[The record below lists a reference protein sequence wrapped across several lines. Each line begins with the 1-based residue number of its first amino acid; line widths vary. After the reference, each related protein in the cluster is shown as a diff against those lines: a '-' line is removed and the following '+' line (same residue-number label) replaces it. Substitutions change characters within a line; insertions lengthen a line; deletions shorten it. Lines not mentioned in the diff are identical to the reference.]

1 MDTTGSHQGRNP
13 GPNDREEAM
22 DRDTLETLCQ
32 SFAARQASGAGDAD
46 PVPEIVRS
54 FRLAEISAAELQSFL
69 GLVADDEDPAD
80 LDALHECDVDL
91 DPPPAIVDDFPDFD
105 DVVAA
110 GLAEGD
116 DDGSPLPGG
125 DEGTVTVRIAPT
137 TSGARVGGLGPPTR

>member
-54 FRLAEISAAELQSFL
+54 FRLAEISAAELQSLL

-80 LDALHECDVDL
+80 LDALHDDPNPDL
-91 DPPPAIVDDFPDFD
+91 KICRRQHRL
-105 DVVAA
+105 
-110 GLAEGD
+110 LADSLE
-116 DDGSPLPGG
+116 LH
-125 DEGTVTVRIAPT
+125 
-137 TSGARVGGLGPPTR
+137 ARQHRLR